1 MEHQPTEKI
10 TCPNC
15 GYEIDVNKILYHQ
28 LEDKLKKELNA
39 ELSGQKKALQE
50 REEEVSRRREELER
64 QQQAIRQEID
74 RGVKQRLEKESE
86 ELRRK
91 VRAEAEAEQSDRI
104 TSLETEL
111 KEKSEQVRELNKSKA
126 EIERLKREKEE
137 LREAIEAE
145 SERKLSE
152 RLGQE
157 KERIRKSVE
166 SAVELKLSERDD
178 LITQLRKQLQEAQ
191 RKAEQG
197 STQRQGEV
205 QELAI
210 EQWLREAYPLDTIEE
225 IKKGAQGADCLQTVN
240 TRSRAGCGSIY
251 YESKRTKAFQP
262 AWLEKFKNDIRERNA
277 DLGVLVTE
285 AMPPDME
292 RMGLRDGVWVCSFEE
307 FKGLSAVLR
316 ETIIR
321 ISTMASAQV
330 NKGSKME
337 MLYDFLTGTEFRMQ
351 VEAIVEGFTQ
361 MKSDLETE
369 KRAIQAQ
376 WKKREKQI
384 EKVLLNTTN
393 MYSSIKG
400 IAGSAVQPVRM
411 LELPEAEE
419 GSQEGGDFAGDAG

>member
-1 MEHQPTEKI
+1 MEQQPTEKI

-28 LEDKLKKELNA
+28 LEEKLKKELNA
-39 ELSGQKKALQE
+39 ELSRQKKALQE
-50 REEEVSRRREELER
+50 REDAVGRQREELEK
-64 QQQAIRQEID
+64 QQHAIKQEIE

-86 ELRRK
+86 ELTRK
-91 VRAEAEAEQSDRI
+91 VWAEAEAEQSDRI

-111 KEKSEQVRELNKSKA
+111 KEKSEKVKELNKSKA

-152 RLGQE
+152 KLRQE
-157 KERIRKSVE
+157 KERIRKDVE
-166 SAVELKLSERDD
+166 SNVELKLSEKED

-210 EQWLREAYPLDTIEE
+210 EQWLRETYPLDTIEE
-225 IKKGAQGADCLQTVN
+225 IKKGAQGADCLQRVN
-240 TRSRAGCGSIY
+240 TRSRARCGSIY

-262 AWLEKFKNDIRERNA
+262 AWLEKFKNDIREKNA
-277 DLGVLVTE
+277 DVGVLVTE
-285 AMPPDME
+285 AMPPDMD

-316 ETIIR
+316 ETIVQ
-321 ISTMASAQV
+321 ISNVTAAQV

-361 MKSDLETE
+361 MKNDLETE

-400 IAGSAVQPVRM
+400 IAGSAVQSVKM
-411 LELPEAEE
+411 LELPEAET
-419 GSQEGGDFAGDAG
+419 DDR